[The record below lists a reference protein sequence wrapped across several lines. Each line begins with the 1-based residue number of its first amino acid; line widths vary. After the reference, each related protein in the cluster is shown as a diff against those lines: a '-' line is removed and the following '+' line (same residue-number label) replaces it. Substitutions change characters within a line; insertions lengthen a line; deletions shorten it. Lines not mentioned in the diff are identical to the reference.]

1 MTVRLA
7 SMSYTSRDG
16 NPQTEELMKIL
27 DVQFHELRVGQ

>member
-16 NPQTEELMKIL
+16 ATTIPSYLASPNGMDRIRP
-27 DVQFHELRVGQ
+27 F